1 MELIHRTRPLRH
13 DLHNPKDPL
22 NILRETTARPG
33 DVASS
38 TQTHTTPRNRFRL
51 KQTTARTHRN
61 MTTCVHNLIYSAGT
75 RGHNSMSR
83 LCLTITPKL
92 DMVCT
97 SIHRHTSPWLTSP
110 QPPLRPLNMTR
121 PQPPLSSAA
130 HSSCPA
136 THTVL
141 HNTRSASPGATSL
154 PERHGLT
161 H

>member
-38 TQTHTTPRNRFRL
+38 TQTHTTPPNRFRL

-110 QPPLRPLNMTR
+110 QPHATASQHDATTTSSVISGTLLLPGDTHRP
-121 PQPPLSSAA
+121 PQHPLSF
-130 HSSCPA
+130 
-136 THTVL
+136 
-141 HNTRSASPGATSL
+141 TRS
-154 PERHGLT
+154 H
-161 H
+161 